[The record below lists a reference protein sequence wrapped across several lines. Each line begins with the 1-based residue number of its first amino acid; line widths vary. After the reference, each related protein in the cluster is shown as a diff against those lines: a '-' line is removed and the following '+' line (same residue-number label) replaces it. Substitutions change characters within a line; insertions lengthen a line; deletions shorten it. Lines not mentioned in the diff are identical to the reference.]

1 MEQEAKTN
9 FSFASIAVSFFI
21 LIVLP
26 LTITG
31 VIISKGVV
39 KVGEEATQANLRI
52 LDDSQKLSIGGRAQN
67 IADAVAQFLSDTE
80 KDIRIASILPRD
92 ENSYTTFL
100 RSNTRGVVEASKV
113 GIVKIPVP
121 VFREIAFLN
130 KEGMEVLRV
139 TNEGVVPQ
147 DKLRNMSSPVNG
159 EFGSEDYFLKAK
171 SMAPG
176 EFYMGPVTGRH
187 VNKAEVAGGKKY
199 DGIIRMAAPV
209 FDSNGFAGVV
219 ELALNAVHLMEFTNH
234 IMPTEPGMVYAQ
246 VNTENMDYA
255 FMVDRDG
262 FIIAHPDQYLI
273 RGLDGSNN
281 PVPILDEQNF
291 NQLSQ
296 SGEGAEN
303 VLKMGFLDE
312 NLPKIHALAAEGKA
326 GSLTYTVGD
335 KRIFMAYAPIPF
347 YGDGFSKPQGFGW
360 LGMVVDI
367 DKYHHLSQEKVQEI
381 QQKVE
386 RWQKSSIVVVFV
398 SLILL
403 FAIALILARGLYRS
417 IQSAK
422 NAELQKGRKYD
433 DED

>member
-9 FSFASIAVSFFI
+9 FSFASIAISFFI

-100 RSNTRGVVEASKV
+100 RNTRGVVNASKG

-130 KEGMEVLRV
+130 KEGMEVLKV
-139 TNEGVVPQ
+139 TTEGVVAK
-147 DKLRNMSSPVNG
+147 DKLKDMSNPENG
-159 EFGSEDYFLKAK
+159 EYGTEDYFLKAK
-171 SMAPG
+171 VMAPG
-176 EFYMGPVTGRH
+176 EFYMGPVVGRH
-187 VNKAEVAGGKKY
+187 VNKAEFDGGKRF

-209 FDSNGFAGVV
+209 FDSSGFAGVV

-234 IMPTEPGMVYAQ
+234 IMPTEPGMVFAQ
-246 VNTENMDYA
+246 VNPDNMDYS
-255 FMVDRDG
+255 FMVDREG
-262 FIIAHPDQYLI
+262 YFIAHPSEYLI
-273 RGLDGSNN
+273 RGLDQNKQ
-281 PVPILDEQNF
+281 PVPVMDESNYK
-291 NQLSQ
+291 QLSET
-296 SGEGAEN
+296 GEGVMN
-303 VLKMGFLDE
+303 VLKQGFNDE
-312 NLPKIHALAAEGKA
+312 NLPKIHALSAEGKS
-326 GSLTYTVGD
+326 GSLTYNLGD

-347 YGDGFSKPQGFGW
+347 YGNGYSKPQGFGW
-360 LGMVVDI
+360 VGMVVDI
-367 DKYHHLSQEKVQEI
+367 DKYHHLSQEKVKEI

-422 NAELQKGRKYD
+422 GAEESRARKYD